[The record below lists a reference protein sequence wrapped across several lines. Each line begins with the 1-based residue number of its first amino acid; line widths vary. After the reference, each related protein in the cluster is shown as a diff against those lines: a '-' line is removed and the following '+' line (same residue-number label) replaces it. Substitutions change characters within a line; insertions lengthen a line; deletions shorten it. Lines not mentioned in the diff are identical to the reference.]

1 MPSKLSP
8 NLVVPFIF
16 ESGVHFETYFPHI
29 PVKKTTVS
37 TSLSAG
43 SWQAKQKKALC
54 QCPHSR
60 EDFDHCACTH
70 TCSWT
75 NPMPVCWVL
84 WLPSKDHVSTEQIF
98 RAQPW
103 ERRKLV
109 LASIIKADINC
120 ICSLNWSLPNSENN
134 CPYNLRNNFCVG
146 YHCGLWS
153 LSLCQFSYNI
163 QRKKEMGTESRPD
176 AWACWLLPLDYCDFE
191 GKWEVKALSC
201 HYVSSLFTWSI
212 CIPKRCVINHRN
224 VKDII
229 CLSMQVPHMVIT
241 LAPWKAR
248 PDIFPQP

>member
-29 PVKKTTVS
+29 PRKKTTVS
-37 TSLSAG
+37 TSLSVG
-43 SWQAKQKKALC
+43 SWQAKQKNALC
-54 QCPHSR
+54 QCPHNR

-75 NPMPVCWVL
+75 NPMPVCRVL
-84 WLPSKDHVSTEQIF
+84 WLPTKDHVSTEQIF

-146 YHCGLWS
+146 YQLWS
-153 LSLCQFSYNI
+153 LVSIFMPIFIQHTKKKGDGNRIQAWHMSLLAFTT
-163 QRKKEMGTESRPD
+163 G
-176 AWACWLLPLDYCDFE
+176 LLRFW
-191 GKWEVKALSC
+191 G
-201 HYVSSLFTWSI
+201 
-212 CIPKRCVINHRN
+212 
-224 VKDII
+224 
-229 CLSMQVPHMVIT
+229 
-241 LAPWKAR
+241 
-248 PDIFPQP
+248 